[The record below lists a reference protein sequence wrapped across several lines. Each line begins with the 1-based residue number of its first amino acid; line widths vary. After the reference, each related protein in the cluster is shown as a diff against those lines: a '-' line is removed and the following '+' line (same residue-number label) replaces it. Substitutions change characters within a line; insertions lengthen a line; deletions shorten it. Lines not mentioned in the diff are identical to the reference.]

1 MNIKMKLLIITFVS
15 LLSYTLVGCGN
26 SPKKQQTEITNP
38 LEIAFKK
45 VWMFDS
51 ICRNCK
57 DDITW
62 DQMKDSTRYF
72 IYTDIVKE
80 RILNLTSQRYF
91 DKLAALITRSI
102 DDPVIIFNVDYEDN
116 IYKYR
121 VYEHNTARR
130 MGTPTIELNYD
141 PQYDCL
147 TSTLMENGKIVQAN
161 GEIHY
166 NTEGWDIELTQTE
179 NEFGEVDKTYYVAQ
193 YVISS
198 EEAWDHDKFVTLVF
212 KNAIFLWTNEL
223 GDLSDINAILV
234 KDHDS
239 GKVYNIQYDERY
251 HNSSRRNDHDIGVV
265 ISNENMFNFLD
276 LISGL
281 TNFSILIKSN
291 YDISVL
297 ISRPEN
303 FNNIKDVYNQII
315 ANTIEMENDGN
326 L

>member
-1 MNIKMKLLIITFVS
+1 MNIKMKLLTITFVS

-26 SPKKQQTEITNP
+26 SPQKQQTEITNP

-45 VWMFDS
+45 VRMFDS

-62 DQMKDSTRYF
+62 SQMKDSIRYF
-72 IYTDIVKE
+72 IYTDIVKA
-80 RILNLTSQRYF
+80 RILNLTSQKYF
-91 DKLAALITRSI
+91 DKLAALITCSI
-102 DDPVIIFNVDYEDN
+102 DDPVIIFNVDYEDS

-121 VYEHNTARR
+121 VYKCNIDRR
-130 MGTPTIELNYD
+130 MGCPTIELNYD

-147 TSTLMENGKIVQAN
+147 TSTLMENGRIVQPD

-166 NTEGWDIELTQTE
+166 NTEGWDIELIQTK
-179 NEFGEVDKTYYVAQ
+179 NEFGEVDKTFYSAQ
-193 YVISS
+193 YVINS
-198 EEAWDHDKFVTLVF
+198 EETWDLDKFVTLVME
-212 KNAIFLWTNEL
+212 NAIILWTNEL
-223 GDLSDINAILV
+223 GDLSDINTILI

-251 HNSSRRNDHDIGVV
+251 HNSSRRNDDDIGVV
-265 ISNENMFNFLD
+265 LSDENMFNFMD

-291 YDISVL
+291 YDVSVL
-297 ISRPEN
+297 IPRPEN

-315 ANTIEMENDGN
+315 TNTIEMRNDGN